1 MNNGERYDLKNGDID
16 KHDSLAWDDLG
27 EGGEIGDIRIG
38 SSPIN

>member
-27 EGGEIGDIRIG
+27 GGIGDIRIG